1 MKILFI
7 NYQAL
12 PIPDVKGG
20 AVEYLVNSYLK
31 YNEENHLHDITL
43 YSIFD
48 NDAKIKSKEYKF
60 TEFKF
65 IKIKSIFD
73 KLDRIARH
81 IINRYTKIYVGNTY
95 ISKVIRNEK
104 DFNKYDAIII
114 ENAPEFGLKIRKKFK
129 NKLIL
134 HLHNDYLN
142 KNTKNAKKILNCYDF
157 VYTISDTLG
166 SLVKT
171 IENTN
176 KVKTLYNGVNLNKF
190 SKDENLKKVMKEKY
204 SIKDDDFVYMY
215 CGRLTKDK
223 GAYELC
229 RAFSQIDDPDIK
241 LIIAGGTGYST
252 NAPNETLLKIKELED
267 KRIILTGFVPYDKIN
282 CLYQL
287 ADVGVVPSVCQD
299 AFNLTVIEFASNG
312 IPLIIS
318 DLGAMKELV
327 NENFSVVAKYDKNYI
342 DNLKNCLL
350 YMKEADIKKMGEE
363 AKKISCNFSIENYCE
378 RFTYLLNN
386 I

>member
-12 PIPDVKGG
+12 PLPPVKGG
-20 AVEYLVNSYLK
+20 AVEYLVDSYLK
-31 YNEENHLHDITL
+31 YNETNHLHDITL

-48 NDAKIKSKEYKF
+48 NDAKIKSKEYKH
-60 TEFKF
+60 TKFKF
-65 IKIKSIFD
+65 IKIKGIFD
-73 KLDRIARH
+73 KFDRIIRH
-81 IINRYTKIYVGNTY
+81 ILNKYTKVYVGNTY

-114 ENAPEFGLKIRKKFK
+114 ENAPEFALKIRKKFK
-129 NKLIL
+129 NTLIL

-142 KNTKNAKKILNCYDF
+142 KNTKNARKILGCYDY

-171 IENTN
+171 IDKTD
-176 KVKTLYNGVNLNKF
+176 KVHTLYNGVNLNKF

-204 SIKDDDFVYMY
+204 FIKDDDFVYMY

-229 RAFSQIDDPDIK
+229 KAFSQIDDSNIK

-252 NAPNETLLKIKELED
+252 NTPNETLLKIKDLED
-267 KRIILTGFVPYDKIN
+267 ERIILTGFVPYEEIN
-282 CLYQL
+282 GLYQL
-287 ADVGVVPSVCQD
+287 ADVGVVPSICQD
-299 AFNLTVIEFASNG
+299 AFNLTVIEFASNS

-318 DLGAMKELV
+318 DQGAMKELV
-327 NENFSVVAKYDKNYI
+327 NKDSCVIAKYNENYV
-342 DNLKNCLL
+342 DNLKKCLL

-363 AKKISCNFSIENYCE
+363 AKKISQNFSIEKYCE
-378 RFTYLLNN
+378 RYNYLLNN